1 MKTLEQAI
9 ETWLSTYPN
18 ASTKTAYS
26 HALARFLKVA
36 KLDTLVKVRD
46 FRPKDMPAVGRE
58 LGAQFK
64 PASVAQAVIA
74 VRSFYKFLAAENDEF
89 KDPTTEF
96 KAPAIGDNVP
106 EWNVLHQG
114 DPAKLAAAI
123 KDPRDRAVVLA
134 LLLQGWRV
142 SAFCNLTWKQI
153 RKEAGRTIVEYR
165 GKRNKLR
172 TQTIQQPVLD
182 AALAWAGK
190 RTNPKDPFVCREGE
204 TFSAKFGARPL
215 DRFLVYRIVR
225 KYAAELGFR
234 VTPHGLRATYISSAI
249 DRKGIEA
256 ARQLAGQENLSTT
269 QRYSR
274 WKIDADD
281 PLTVEDL

>member
-1 MKTLEQAI
+1 MVKTLEQAV
-9 ETWLSTYPN
+9 ETWISTYPN
-18 ASTKTAYS
+18 ASTKTAYR
-26 HALARFLKVA
+26 HALERFFKAAR
-36 KLDTLVKVRD
+36 LDTLVKVRD

-58 LGAQFK
+58 LGAHFK
-64 PASVAQAVIA
+64 PASIAQAVIA
-74 VRSFYKFLAAENDEF
+74 VRSFYKFLAAEDDAF
-89 KDPTTEF
+89 KDPTVDF
-96 KAPAIGDNVP
+96 KSPAIGDNVP

-123 KDPRDRAVVLA
+123 VDPRDRAVVLA

-142 SAFCNLTWKQI
+142 SAFCKLTWKQF
-153 RKEAGRTIVEYR
+153 RQEGGRTIVEYR

-172 TQTIQQPVLD
+172 TQSIQQPVLE
-182 AALAWAGK
+182 AAEAWAAG
-190 RTNPKDPFVCREGE
+190 RTEPKDPFVCRDAEG
-204 TFSAKFGARPL
+204 SRPL
-215 DRFLVYRIVR
+215 DRFVVYRIVR
-225 KYAAELGFR
+225 QYAAELGFR

-274 WKIDADD
+274 WKIESDD

>member
-1 MKTLEQAI
+1 MKTLEQAV

-18 ASTKTAYS
+18 ASTKTAYR
-26 HALARFLKVA
+26 HALERFTKVA
-36 KLDTLVKVRD
+36 GLDTLVKVRD
-46 FRPKDMPAVGRE
+46 FRAKDMPAVGRE
-58 LGAQFK
+58 LSAQFK

-74 VRSFYKFLAAENDEF
+74 LRRFYKFLAAEDDAF
-89 KDPTTEF
+89 KDPTGEF
-96 KAPAIGDNVP
+96 KTPAIGDNVP

-114 DPAKLAAAI
+114 DPAKLAALI
-123 KDPRDRAVVLA
+123 QDPRDRAVVLS

-142 SAFCNLTWKQI
+142 SAFCKLTWKQF
-153 RKEAGRTIVEYR
+153 RKDAGRTIVEYR

-172 TQTIQQPVLD
+172 TQQIQDTVLE
-182 AALAWAGK
+182 AAVTWANG
-190 RTNPKDPFVCREGE
+190 RTEPNSPFVCRNE
-204 TFSAKFGARPL
+204 TGYRPL
-215 DRFLVYRIVR
+215 DRFVVYRIIQR
-225 KYAAELGFR
+225 YAAELGVR

-274 WKIDADD
+274 WKIESDD